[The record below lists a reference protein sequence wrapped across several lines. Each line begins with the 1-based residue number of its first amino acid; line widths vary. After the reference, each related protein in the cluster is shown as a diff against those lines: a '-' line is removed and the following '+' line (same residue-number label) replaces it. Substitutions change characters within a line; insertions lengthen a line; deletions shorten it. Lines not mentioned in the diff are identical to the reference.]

1 MSDDARPVA
10 AFNRLPAERA
20 RAELLS
26 VCASPAWAEQ
36 MLAARPYHSVGEVL
50 TLADRAVAGLSE
62 AELDAALAG
71 HPRIGEREKAT
82 GEREKATGE
91 QGKEP
96 TGRGK
101 AGGRDWSSRE
111 QAGVA
116 GASDGV
122 LRALADGNRDYEQ
135 RFGHVYL
142 VAATGR
148 TADEMLGLLHRRLGN
163 DPDTERSVVR
173 DELAKINRIRLTKLL
188 A

>member
-10 AFNRLPAERA
+10 AFNRLPADRA

-71 HPRIGEREKAT
+71 HPRIGERETAAT
-82 GEREKATGE
+82 
-91 QGKEP
+91 P
-96 TGRGK
+96 
-101 AGGRDWSSRE
+101 GGRDWSSGE

-122 LRALADGNRDYEQ
+122 LRALTDGNRDYEE

-142 VAATGR
+142 VCATGR
-148 TADEMLGLLHRRLGN
+148 TADEMLALLHRRLGN
-163 DPDTERSVVR
+163 DPDTEWTVVR